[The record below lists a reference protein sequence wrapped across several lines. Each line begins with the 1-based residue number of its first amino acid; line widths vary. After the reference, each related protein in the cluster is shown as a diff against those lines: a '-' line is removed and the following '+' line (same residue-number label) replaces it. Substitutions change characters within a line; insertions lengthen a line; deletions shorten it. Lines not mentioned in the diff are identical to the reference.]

1 MNNTTVPEL
10 DPNAYLTER
19 VNDQLK
25 YYEKAATRAKREYTW
40 MQSAVIV
47 LGLIVPVAVNLPV
60 KWGTEVDISLE
71 IKIAVTLMSLTVA
84 ILNGLLN
91 FGKQGDKWL
100 SYRMTEELLK
110 REKFMYLSAAGK
122 YVDKQTAFAEFVTT
136 VESIISAEHNKFR
149 TLLEDAKRPTK
160 DQPGQHG
167 RP

>member
-1 MNNTTVPEL
+1 MNNTTAQEL
-10 DPNAYLTER
+10 DSNAYLTER
-19 VNDQLK
+19 VNDQLQ
-25 YYEKAATRAKREYTW
+25 YYEKAANRAKRAYKW

-47 LGLIVPVAVNLPV
+47 LSLIVPVAVNLPEE
-60 KWGTEVDISLE
+60 WGTGVDISLE

-91 FGKQGDKWL
+91 FGKQGDMWL

-110 REKFMYLSAAGK
+110 REKFMYLAAAGK
-122 YVDKQTAFAEFVTT
+122 YEDKQTAFTEFVTT

-149 TLLEDAKRPTK
+149 TLLEDAKRPSK
-160 DQPGQHG
+160 DESGQHR